1 MKLFWF
7 KIIVLVASF
16 SLAGIIIT
24 QVYWVQNAWMLKEE
38 QFNSRVKVAL
48 KTVVNRL
55 FKHTSDSTNPFAPGN
70 CSSSCAA
77 ADTVK
82 HGLVINQRLLHDFL
96 QDEFKCMDVDRGFY
110 YAVYSANDSLA
121 LFGQP
126 GPYFNQIAASPHS
139 VSLSCLHEAQVFY
152 LGVYFP
158 GKTGFI
164 FNQLLGWILLSALFT
179 AVVILSF
186 ASTVIAFLRQ
196 RKLSELK
203 ADFVNNM
210 THELRTPVSAISLAS
225 EMLLK
230 PVVMADSDKVER
242 YASLIFDQNNRMK
255 SLVEHVLQVS
265 SFDRHEYQINRSELN
280 LHDLIDDIVA
290 SFSLVVEER
299 GGALVFIPG
308 ASSMQIVADKLYL
321 TNILSS
327 LVDNAIKYSPDIL
340 SITISTRSDSSGI
353 YISVTDKGLG
363 MNNNQRRMVFQKF
376 YRVST
381 GNRHNVKGYG
391 LGLYN
396 AMVLAK
402 AHGGTLTVSSEPG
415 KGSTF
420 TLFLPFVLS

>member
-1 MKLFWF
+1 
-7 KIIVLVASF
+7 
-16 SLAGIIIT
+16 
-24 QVYWVQNAWMLKEE
+24 
-38 QFNSRVKVAL
+38 
-48 KTVVNRL
+48 
-55 FKHTSDSTNPFAPGN
+55 
-70 CSSSCAA
+70 
-77 ADTVK
+77 
-82 HGLVINQRLLHDFL
+82 
-96 QDEFKCMDVDRGFY
+96 
-110 YAVYSANDSLA
+110 
-121 LFGQP
+121 
-126 GPYFNQIAASPHS
+126 
-139 VSLSCLHEAQVFY
+139 
-152 LGVYFP
+152 
-158 GKTGFI
+158 
-164 FNQLLGWILLSALFT
+164 
-179 AVVILSF
+179 
-186 ASTVIAFLRQ
+186 
-196 RKLSELK
+196 
-203 ADFVNNM
+203 
-210 THELRTPVSAISLAS
+210 
-225 EMLLK
+225 
-230 PVVMADSDKVER
+230 MADSDKVER

-299 GGALVFIPG
+299 GGELVFIPG